1 MSVNVQD
8 EEIAEE
14 LACLEELNT
23 NPKNKLPEKI
33 CDENY
38 FELVEYLEEFLTP
51 LAGKIEGLPELPELD
66 ESAEPFKDVEKKLA
80 INHMEGAIA
89 VEDINSLGARGSF
102 RDNRLWLLY
111 VCIFLERPDCR

>member
-1 MSVNVQD
+1 MNVQD

-14 LACLEELNT
+14 LARLDELNT

-33 CDENY
+33 GDENY
-38 FELVEYLEEFLTP
+38 FELVEYLDEFLAP
-51 LAGKIEGLPELPELD
+51 LAGKIEGLPELPESD
-66 ESAEPFKDVEKKLA
+66 ESAEPFRDVEKKLA

-111 VCIFLERPDCR
+111 VCIFLGASGL